1 MARAT
6 AEALAAG
13 VHGGVGSRGEDE
25 AKIVVGSMAANVAP
39 KSTAKVCEYE
49 TNRSWN
55 LIRYKRARD
64 LDFLL

>member
-1 MARAT
+1 MH
-6 AEALAAG
+6 ES
-13 VHGGVGSRGEDE
+13 VGSRGEDE

-39 KSTAKVCEYE
+39 KNIAEVCEYE